1 MSIHWV
7 GMRSRGGRRR
17 SHLFMEGIGGHI
29 ALFVSA
35 LGALLAWLR
44 ASRRGS
50 ATLNVFLVIAI
61 AAICIVGWKLVT
73 SSSDSPT
80 VANPGGSQSP
90 QSSLATPQELTL
102 RTPVQ
107 DSTPAA
113 SEITKSQDGAD
124 VPPPAPVLDEEAW
137 RQSFANASVQE
148 ILAAAK
154 ALRAE
159 VEEKSGPIIDSMH
172 AAGHSEY
179 LGPEYEYQ
187 HRVGDE
193 EAIFR
198 IYMSRT
204 GGGSNTDG
212 TYRMELPRTHYPEI
226 YALKARALWLEEL
239 ARKKK
244 QG

>member
-1 MSIHWV
+1 MSIHWIGV
-7 GMRSRGGRRR
+7 RSRGRRRR

-35 LGALLAWLR
+35 LGALIAWLR

-61 AAICIVGWKLVT
+61 AAICIVGWRLVA
-73 SSSDSPT
+73 SSSDSPA
-80 VANPGGSQSP
+80 VAKPDGSQSP
-90 QSSLATPQELTL
+90 RASLTTPPQELTL
-102 RTPVQ
+102 RTPVP

-113 SEITKSQDGAD
+113 SEIAKSQDGAN

-154 ALRAE
+154 ALRDE

-179 LGPEYEYQ
+179 VGPEHEYQ
-187 HRVGDE
+187 GRPGDNEAVFRV
-193 EAIFR
+193 
-198 IYMSRT
+198 YMSNT
-204 GGGSNTDG
+204 GG

-239 ARKKK
+239 AHKKK
-244 QG
+244 QS